1 MSVPGHLVKLLSA
14 VLLGVIIPYAVY
26 RVLSPLDVF
35 IASFLTMGLMISLP
49 ITLLLVFYSRLQ
61 WAKYLFAFAWLT
73 CALGIWMYVLAS
85 MTASISGYLWIPVLA
100 VFLGGA
106 ALLVI
111 LRRDVDV
118 SQILNRGRE
127 GLKTIE
133 LEEAEEPEEFR
144 IEEGEHVEENKGLP
158 VLIASLNDVQCR
170 ILMTLIESRRQY
182 SKKELHEIVK
192 ATYPRTLR
200 AVEGLKELG
209 LVEVVEL
216 PRRARGAPVLHAVR
230 IPRSIMR
237 EEARVKELVRKRLME
252 LEGELSPGITI

>member
-61 WAKYLFAFAWLT
+61 WAKYFFAFTWLT

-111 LRRDVDV
+111 LRRGVDV
-118 SQILNRGRE
+118 SRILNRGRE
-127 GLKTIE
+127 ELETIE
-133 LEEAEEPEEFR
+133 LEEAEEPEDFR
-144 IEEGEHVEENKGLP
+144 IEESEQVEDKGLP

-182 SKKELHEIVK
+182 SKKELHKIVK

-230 IPRSIMR
+230 VPRSIMR

-252 LEGELSPGITI
+252 LEGELSPSITI